1 MSLPATDELA
11 ATGGRAAAMSGFAGH
26 RRVATVA
33 LVVASYDEA
42 IAWYVERLGFRLVE
56 DVDLGGGKRWVTVG
70 PHDLQGA
77 RLLLA
82 EATDEAQRRSIGN
95 QTGGRVFLF
104 LETDDFARDHAAM
117 TEKGVEFR
125 ETPRH
130 EPYGTVAVFADL
142 HGNLWDLI
150 EPKRRPGS
158 AFSSSV

>member
-1 MSLPATDELA
+1 MK
-11 ATGGRAAAMSGFAGH
+11 GFAEH

-33 LVVASYDEA
+33 LVVANYDEA
-42 IAWYVERLGFRLVE
+42 IAWYVGLLGFLLLE
-56 DVDLGGGKRWVTVG
+56 DVYLGGGKRWVTVAPANG
-70 PHDLQGA
+70 QGA

-82 EATDEAQRRSIGN
+82 EASDEAQRQSIGN

-117 TEKGVEFR
+117 LAKGVEFR
-125 ETPRH
+125 EAPRF

-150 EPKRRPGS
+150 EPKR
-158 AFSSSV
+158 